1 MLKNFKIEQANPS
14 HFSAVTSIWNPIIRD
29 TLWTFN
35 DKEKSPKDVETMI
48 SERNKNGHL
57 SIVGVSD
64 GKVVGFA
71 SYTQFRP
78 GTGYK
83 KTMEHTVIIDQKF
96 RGCGL
101 GKRLVAELEKDAV
114 SKEVNCL
121 IAGVSES
128 NPAGLSFHKSIGFN
142 KLCILPNIGFKFG
155 KFLNLIL
162 MQKKLS
168 G

>member
-1 MLKNFKIEQANPS
+1 MSKDFKIEKATPS
-14 HFSAVTSIWNPIIRD
+14 HFSAIKGIWNPIIRD

-35 DKEKSPKDVETMI
+35 DKEKSANDIEAMI
-48 SERNKNGHL
+48 LERNKLGHL
-57 SIVGVSD
+57 SIVGVSE

-83 KTMEHTVIIDQKF
+83 KTMEHTVIIDQNF

-101 GKRLVAELEKDAV
+101 GRRLVAELEQDAMSKDV
-114 SKEVNCL
+114 HFL

-128 NPAGLSFHKSIGFN
+128 NPVGLSFHKSIGFD
-142 KLCILPNIGFKFG
+142 KLCILPDVGFKFG
-155 KFLNLIL
+155 KFLSLIL
-162 MQKKLS
+162 MKKKLIS
-168 G
+168 